1 MTPLRSGLLAAAHS
15 PRLRRFAENSRLAR
29 PVVDRFV
36 AGAAQSDAL
45 RTTVE
50 LLSSGRLVTLDFLG
64 EDVTS
69 REEAAVTVHAYQTLL
84 AALAGTGAGRRAEV
98 SVKLSAI
105 GQALPGDGDK
115 IALDNARE
123 ICIAAAATDT
133 TVTLDMEDHT
143 TTDATLATLAE
154 LRVDFPATGAVL
166 QAYLRRTE
174 ADCRDLATA
183 GSRVRLCKGA
193 YAESPS
199 VAYRG
204 ADVDGSYQRCL
215 QTLLTGAG
223 YPMIA
228 THDPAM
234 IATAHELI
242 HASHRQPDSYEFQML
257 LGIRPDEQHALA
269 ASNQMRIYVPYGQQW
284 YGYFM
289 RRLAERPANVR
300 FFLRSLIA
308 RT

>member
-1 MTPLRSGLLAAAHS
+1 MTPLRSGLLAAARS
-15 PRLRRFAENSRLAR
+15 PRLRRFAENSRLTR

-36 AGAAQSDAL
+36 AGTTQSDAL
-45 RTTVE
+45 RTTAE
-50 LLSSGRLVTLDFLG
+50 LLRSGRLVTLDFLG
-64 EDVTS
+64 EDVVS
-69 REEAAVTVHAYQTLL
+69 RKEAAVTVSAYQALL

-115 IALDNARE
+115 VALDNARK
-123 ICIAAAATDT
+123 ICIAAAAAHT

-143 TTDATLATLAE
+143 TTDATLATLSE
-154 LRVDFPATGAVL
+154 LRADFPETGGVL

-174 ADCRDLATA
+174 ADCRDLAMA

-193 YAESPS
+193 YAEPPS

-204 ADVDGSYQRCL
+204 ADVDGSYRRCMHV
-215 QTLLTGAG
+215 LLTGAG

-234 IATAHELI
+234 IAAAHELV

-300 FFLRSLIA
+300 FFLRALIT

>member
-1 MTPLRSGLLAAAHS
+1 MTPLRSGLIAAARS

-45 RTTVE
+45 RTTAE
-50 LLSSGRLVTLDFLG
+50 LLSRGRLVTLDFLG

-69 REEAAVTVHAYQTLL
+69 REEAAVTVSAYQTLL

-123 ICIAAAATDT
+123 ICIAAAAADT

-183 GSRVRLCKGA
+183 GFPACSRPTSICGGA
-193 YAESPS
+193 VHVSQD
-199 VAYRG
+199 RG
-204 ADVDGSYQRCL
+204 CETVLS
-215 QTLLTGAG
+215 
-223 YPMIA
+223 
-228 THDPAM
+228 
-234 IATAHELI
+234 
-242 HASHRQPDSYEFQML
+242 
-257 LGIRPDEQHALA
+257 
-269 ASNQMRIYVPYGQQW
+269 
-284 YGYFM
+284 
-289 RRLAERPANVR
+289 
-300 FFLRSLIA
+300 
-308 RT
+308 